1 VLGIAKAYTTR
12 VGEGPFPTELFDDTG
27 ERIGTRGREFGT
39 VTGRKRR
46 CGWFDAVLVR
56 QTVRTSGI
64 DGIALTKLDVLDGF
78 DEIKICT
85 AYELD
90 GEIIHR
96 LPASQGAQSR
106 IKPVYE
112 TIAGWPGETTAGAGS
127 WAQLPAKAGKDV
139 RLHYVPAIWSPQDA
153 YARAH
158 FALEDLGRVA
168 ELHPRLFDAI
178 HREGSLPARDASLQ
192 EMLSF
197 LAGEGLDA
205 GLVRTAMTSPAT
217 DAKMNA
223 ARDFMVRGGIRATP
237 TLIINGKY
245 RVQGPTLQD
254 TLRIADALVAM
265 ERAVPR

>member
-1 VLGIAKAYTTR
+1 MSATGTGPAPVRDRPMRARLLALCLLWLLPLAAFAQAPPEGMGVYWIPIQDGQRWREEPDTVEVVEVFAYSC
-12 VGEGPFPTELFDDTG
+12 GHCDQFQPLLAAW
-27 ERIGTRGREFGT
+27 
-39 VTGRKRR
+39 KR
-46 CGWFDAVLVR
+46 
-56 QTVRTSGI
+56 
-64 DGIALTKLDVLDGF
+64 
-78 DEIKICT
+78 
-85 AYELD
+85 
-90 GEIIHR
+90 
-96 LPASQGAQSR
+96 
-106 IKPVYE
+106 
-112 TIAGWPGETTAGAGS
+112 
-127 WAQLPAKAGKDV
+127 KAGKDV